1 MIKMRKED
9 GRFSR
14 TMIWNGAVIAATSL
28 FGIAVTLLP
37 AIEAVVAP
45 PVFIGI
51 ALLVKG
57 IDVYLRQVTSEPMKD
72 DSK

>member
-9 GRFSR
+9 GRLSR
-14 TMIWNGAVIAATSL
+14 TMIWNGVVIAATSL

-45 PVFIGI
+45 PVFIGV
-51 ALLVKG
+51 ALLIKAV
-57 IDVYLRQVTSEPMKD
+57 DVYLRQITSEPMEK
-72 DSK
+72 K